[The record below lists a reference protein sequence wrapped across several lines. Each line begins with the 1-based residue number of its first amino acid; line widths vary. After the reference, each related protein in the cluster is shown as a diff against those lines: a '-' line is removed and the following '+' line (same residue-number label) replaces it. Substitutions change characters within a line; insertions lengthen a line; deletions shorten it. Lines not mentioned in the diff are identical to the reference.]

1 MISLGKEL
9 PLSEDY
15 VIQGRVECDV
25 ESQGETPQ
33 EIQGRVECKWHPQG
47 ETPQVEGSCSSLEN
61 SSNKIS
67 L

>member
-1 MISLGKEL
+1 MKRADGLCRQELTSVVSLGKEL
-9 PLSEDY
+9 QLSEDY
-15 VIQGRVECDV
+15 VIQGRVEC
-25 ESQGETPQ
+25 
-33 EIQGRVECKWHPQG
+33 KWNPQG